1 MRARLLGLVLT
12 VRSMIAPEKQA
23 RFLALQRVSRAHVAR
38 RYSIVF
44 SRGRHGHDP
53 DDALTERIEGAEWV
67 LAYVPIAALNY
78 QSAAESG
85 APRISRARAYAARPG
100 ALPPGV
106 AKYSAWAQR
115 RKLARGYVLDGNH
128 RVLAAVIRG
137 DKAIRMYLPLYD
149 YAALVRDAGGRVSRP
164 GSRGSR

>member
-1 MRARLLGLVLT
+1 MT
-12 VRSMIAPEKQA
+12 APEKQA
-23 RFLALQRVSRAHVAR
+23 RFLALARVGRSHVAR
-38 RYSIVF
+38 RYSIVY
-44 SRGRHGHDP
+44 SRGRHAQDP
-53 DDALTERIEGAEWV
+53 DDALTQRIEGSEWI

-100 ALPPGV
+100 PLPPGV

-137 DKAIRMYLPLYD
+137 DRAIRMYMPLHD
-149 YAALVRDAGGRVSRP
+149 YAALVRDVGGRVSRP
-164 GSRGSR
+164 SSRGSR